1 MILYKTEDKAT
12 LKYNIIYVS
21 IDILHN
27 IFWQAPKET
36 ITTNVTSIGFHKIS
50 LIQKYFIVKM
60 HTAGRKKFWQHIKD
74 I

>member
-50 LIQKYFIVKM
+50 LIHKYFIVKM
-60 HTAGRKKFWQHIKD
+60 HTAGRKKFCQHIKD